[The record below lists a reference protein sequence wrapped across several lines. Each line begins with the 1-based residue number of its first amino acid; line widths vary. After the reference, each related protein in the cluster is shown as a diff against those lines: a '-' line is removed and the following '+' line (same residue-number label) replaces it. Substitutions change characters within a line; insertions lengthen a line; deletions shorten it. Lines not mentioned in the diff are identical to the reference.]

1 MKFNKFS
8 TFAFALALT
17 ATQGLAHAGAIT
29 FNEATCQSGTA
40 TATSLT
46 CSTKVAGSSYSA
58 TFSGWS
64 APGTSKFGSAS
75 MAYYPYSGMGISSVG
90 ESTNSPQHATDNN
103 GSTEAFLINFS
114 SASFALNQLSI
125 GWLSGDSDVSILRYT
140 GTTAPTLGSRT
151 VADLKNAAGWDFV
164 GNYANLST
172 AAPLNFN
179 TTGAVKTASW
189 WLVSAYNSN
198 YSGLAPSGNLSNNDD
213 YFKLSGFGGSIVT
226 PAPVPG
232 NSVPEPGTF
241 ALLGIAVLG
250 LAAARGRSKAK

>member
-1 MKFNKFS
+1 MKLNNFS

-46 CSTKVAGSSYSA
+46 CSTNVAGSSYSA
-58 TFSGWS
+58 TLSGWS
-64 APGTSKFGSAS
+64 APSASKFGSAS
-75 MAYYPYSGMGISSVG
+75 MVYYPYSGMGISSVG
-90 ESTNSPQHATDNN
+90 ESTTSPQHATDNN

-140 GTTAPTLGSRT
+140 GTAAPTLGSRT

-179 TTGAVKTASW
+179 TTGSVKTASW
-189 WLVSAYNSN
+189 WLVSAYNSS

-226 PAPVPG
+226 PPPVPG
-232 NSVPEPGTF
+232 NTVPEPGTF
-241 ALLGIAVLG
+241 ALLGVAVLG
-250 LAAARGRSKAK
+250 FVAARRRSKAK